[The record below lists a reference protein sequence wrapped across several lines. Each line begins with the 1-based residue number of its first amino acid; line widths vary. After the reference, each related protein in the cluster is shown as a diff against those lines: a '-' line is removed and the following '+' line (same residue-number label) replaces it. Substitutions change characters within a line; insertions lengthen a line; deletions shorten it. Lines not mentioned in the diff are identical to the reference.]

1 MKSLSMNRA
10 TQEENLA
17 KRHQETFRSVSKVG
31 RTLSL
36 LVEDRDCMEGFIL

>member
-1 MKSLSMNRA
+1 MHRE

-17 KRHQETFRSVSKVG
+17 KRHQETFRLVSKAG
-31 RTLSL
+31 QTLSL

>member
-1 MKSLSMNRA
+1 MHRE

-17 KRHQETFRSVSKVG
+17 KRHQETFHLVSKAG